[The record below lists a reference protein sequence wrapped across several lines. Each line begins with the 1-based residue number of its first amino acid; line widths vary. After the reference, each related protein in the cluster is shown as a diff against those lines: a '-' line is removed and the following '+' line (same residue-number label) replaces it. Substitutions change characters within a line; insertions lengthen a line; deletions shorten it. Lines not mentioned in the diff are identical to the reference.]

1 MDVENQIA
9 TTKNQT
15 LNKPTAVTTE
25 QLPFL
30 EKSASFKESEDFL
43 NLLKK
48 LNQTL
53 ESLKYQEKVFDA
65 EKKVFDATINQ
76 R

>member
-1 MDVENQIA
+1 MDVENQIV

-15 LNKPTAVTTE
+15 LDKTIAVTTE
-25 QLPFL
+25 QLPL
-30 EKSASFKESEDFL
+30 EKSATFKESEDFL

-65 EKKVFDATINQ
+65 EKKVFDAAVNQ